1 MGVNAETLAS
11 LTTAA
16 GTLVL
21 AVATFSSTRSA
32 NMASRTAERA
42 LLAGLRPVLMHARL
56 DDPRQKVGF
65 MDQRWLQFEGAG
77 GAIDVTDDVIYLA
90 AAIRNV
96 GTGIA
101 ILQGWHT
108 DGDRTMGTQRHAA
121 IEDFIM
127 LTRDIYI
134 PAGDLGFWQGALRDR
149 ADPLFARVARSVQER
164 RPITFDILYSDLHGS
179 QQTITRLS
187 LSPTTEDHWIGSV
200 GRHWQVAEAPARRWS
215 ARRSGARAE
224 PVEQDVYK
232 GGEAG

>member
-1 MGVNAETLAS
+1 MAAMNAETLAS

-32 NMASRTAERA
+32 NNASRTAERA

-65 MDQRWLQFEGAG
+65 MDQHWLHFDGAG
-77 GAIDVTDDVIYLA
+77 GAIEVADDVIYLA
-90 AAIRNV
+90 AAVRNV

-108 DGDRTMGTQRHAA
+108 PGERTTGAQAHADLS
-121 IEDFIM
+121 EFTM

-134 PAGDLGFWQGALRDR
+134 PAGDLGFWQGALRDP
-149 ADPLFARVARSVQER
+149 ASPTFARVADAVHARH
-164 RPITFDILYSDLHGS
+164 PITVDILYSDLHGS

-187 LSPTTEDHWIGSV
+187 LSPTTEDQWIGSV
-200 GRHWQVAEAPARRWS
+200 GRHWTVQAPHPRRWPGRRSPEQVAR
-215 ARRSGARAE
+215 
-224 PVEQDVYK
+224 
-232 GGEAG
+232 

>member
-1 MGVNAETLAS
+1 MASMNTETLAS

-21 AVATFSSTRSA
+21 AIATFSSTRSA
-32 NMASRTAERA
+32 NNASRTAERA

-65 MDQRWLQFEGAG
+65 IDEHWLHFEGAG
-77 GAIDVTDDVIYLA
+77 GAIEVTDDAIYLA
-90 AAIRNV
+90 AAVRNV

-108 DGDRTMGTQRHAA
+108 SGDRTMSAPSHAA
-121 IEDFIM
+121 LEEFTM

-134 PAGDLGFWQGALRDR
+134 PAGDLGFWQGALRDPASLTFGQV
-149 ADPLFARVARSVQER
+149 ADAVRTR

-187 LSPTTEDHWIGSV
+187 LTPTTEDHWIGSV
-200 GRHWQVAEAPARRWS
+200 GRHWTVEAPHARRWHT
-215 ARRSGARAE
+215 RR
-224 PVEQDVYK
+224 
-232 GGEAG
+232 

>member
-1 MGVNAETLAS
+1 MNAETLAS

-32 NMASRTAERA
+32 NRASRVAEQA
-42 LLAGLRPVLMHARL
+42 LLVGLRPVLMHARL

-65 MDQRWLQFEGAG
+65 MDQRWLRFEGAG
-77 GAIDVTDDVIYLA
+77 GAIEVTDEAIYMA

-101 ILQGWHT
+101 VLQGWCVT
-108 DGDRTMGTQRHAA
+108 ERVRGTQDHPAL
-121 IEDFIM
+121 EEFVM

-134 PAGDLGFWQGALRDR
+134 PAGDLGFWQGAIRDTG
-149 ADPLFARVARSVQER
+149 LARYDLVAASVR
-164 RPITFDILYSDLHGS
+164 DHKPIVVDILYTDLQGS

-187 LSPTTEDHWIGSV
+187 LSPTGEDTWIGSV
-200 GRHWQVAEAPARRWS
+200 GRHWQVPQEQTSRWRRRTRPAD
-215 ARRSGARAE
+215 A
-224 PVEQDVYK
+224 
-232 GGEAG
+232 

>member
-1 MGVNAETLAS
+1 MAAMNAETLAS

-21 AVATFSSTRSA
+21 AVATYSSTQAATR
-32 NMASRTAERA
+32 ASRIAEQA

-65 MDQRWLQFEGAG
+65 MDQHWLHFEGAG
-77 GAIDVTDDVIYLA
+77 ASIDVTDDVIYMA

-101 ILQGWHT
+101 VLQGWT
-108 DGDRTMGTQRHAA
+108 VRERAAGQQDRPELEAFT
-121 IEDFIM
+121 M

-134 PAGDLGFWQGALRDR
+134 PAGDLGFWQGAIRDPGQPEYALVATAVR
-149 ADPLFARVARSVQER
+149 ARQ
-164 RPITFDILYSDLHGS
+164 PIVVDILYSDLHGS

-187 LSPTTEDHWIGSV
+187 LSPTGTDTWIGSV
-200 GRHWQVAEAPARRWS
+200 GRHWPVPETQTSRWHRRHPDES
-215 ARRSGARAE
+215 
-224 PVEQDVYK
+224 
-232 GGEAG
+232 

>member
-1 MGVNAETLAS
+1 MVSMNAETLAS

-21 AVATFSSTRSA
+21 AIATFSSTRSA
-32 NMASRTAERA
+32 NNASRTAERA

-65 MDQRWLQFEGAG
+65 MDQHWLHFEGAG
-77 GAIDVTDDVIYLA
+77 GAIEVTDDAVYIA
-90 AAIRNV
+90 AAVRNV

-108 DGDRTMGTQRHAA
+108 FGERTLGIQSHA
-121 IEDFIM
+121 ELKEFTM

-134 PAGDLGFWQGALRDR
+134 PAGDLGFWQGALRDPASPTFTQVADTVR
-149 ADPLFARVARSVQER
+149 ARN
-164 RPITFDILYSDLHGS
+164 PIVFDILYSDLHGS

-187 LSPTTEDHWIGSV
+187 LSPVAEDRWIGAV
-200 GRHWQVAEAPARRWS
+200 GRHWTVEEPHSRRWRRQRSHDQDRAPS
-215 ARRSGARAE
+215 AT
-224 PVEQDVYK
+224 
-232 GGEAG
+232 

>member
-1 MGVNAETLAS
+1 MNTETLAS

-32 NMASRTAERA
+32 NRASRVAEQA
-42 LLAGLRPVLMHARL
+42 LLVGLRPVLMHARL

-65 MDQRWLQFEGAG
+65 MDQRWLHFQGAG
-77 GAIDVTDDVIYLA
+77 GAIEITDEAVYMA

-101 ILQGWHT
+101 VLQGWHT
-108 DGDRTMGTQRHAA
+108 SERRLGTQDHAH
-121 IEDFIM
+121 IDEFTM

-134 PAGDLGFWQGALRDR
+134 PAGDLGFWQGAIRDPALPAFGQVSDAVKNR
-149 ADPLFARVARSVQER
+149 Q
-164 RPITFDILYSDLHGS
+164 PIVIDILYSDLQGS

-187 LSPTTEDHWIGSV
+187 LSPTGEDTWIGSV
-200 GRHWQVAEAPARRWS
+200 GRHWQVPQAQTTRWYRRPH
-215 ARRSGARAE
+215 E
-224 PVEQDVYK
+224 TT
-232 GGEAG
+232 